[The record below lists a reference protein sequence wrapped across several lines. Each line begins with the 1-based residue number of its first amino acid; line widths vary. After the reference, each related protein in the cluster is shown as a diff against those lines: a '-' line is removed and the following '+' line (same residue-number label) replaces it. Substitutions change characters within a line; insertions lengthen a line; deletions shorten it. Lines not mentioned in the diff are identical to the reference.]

1 LRDKAGGDRRDGGG
15 GRDRL
20 YGGVSRDLFY
30 ARDGIR
36 DRIEGGAGGDCA
48 RVDSRLDVTVSV
60 YMFF

>member
-1 LRDKAGGDRRDGGG
+1 VRAP
-15 GRDRL
+15 L